1 MIYLP
6 QTHRLF
12 RVNNLA
18 SKSIFQQSVSFQE
31 RLTVFWGKSYERYTK
46 KNHKIMDLADYFL
59 ILP

>member
-6 QTHRLF
+6 QKHRLF

-18 SKSIFQQSVSFQE
+18 PKSIFQQSVSFQE
-31 RLTVFWGKSYERYTK
+31 RLTVFSRKSHERYTK
-46 KNHKIMDLADYFL
+46 KNHKIMNLADYFL